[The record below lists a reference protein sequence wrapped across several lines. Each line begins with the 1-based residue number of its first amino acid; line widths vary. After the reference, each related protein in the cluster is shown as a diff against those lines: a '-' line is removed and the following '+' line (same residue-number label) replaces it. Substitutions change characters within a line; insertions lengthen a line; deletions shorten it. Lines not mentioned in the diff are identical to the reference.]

1 MLQSLNRLAETLS
14 CKINVVSLSGVCTGG
29 HNSTLIRFTLIALF
43 KNKNKNNNNNKKYI
57 YIYIRLEYYY
67 SI

>member
-43 KNKNKNNNNNKKYI
+43 KKNKNKNNKKI
-57 YIYIRLEYYY
+57 YI
-67 SI
+67 SD

>member
-43 KNKNKNNNNNKKYI
+43 KKNKNKNNKK

-67 SI
+67 